1 MLSQRG
7 AAAAGARPPRVP
19 APRKLERR
27 GRARSVCGK
36 SSKEARR
43 RVLEWAYWDWGEGGV
58 PLHQPAD
65 GQPSP
70 MQAAVAEGRPGIAAR
85 LGRRLS

>member
-1 MLSQRG
+1 M
-7 AAAAGARPPRVP
+7 
-19 APRKLERR
+19 
-27 GRARSVCGK
+27 
-36 SSKEARR
+36 
-43 RVLEWAYWDWGEGGV
+43 LEWAYWDWGEGGV

-85 LGRRLS
+85 LSGVRLS